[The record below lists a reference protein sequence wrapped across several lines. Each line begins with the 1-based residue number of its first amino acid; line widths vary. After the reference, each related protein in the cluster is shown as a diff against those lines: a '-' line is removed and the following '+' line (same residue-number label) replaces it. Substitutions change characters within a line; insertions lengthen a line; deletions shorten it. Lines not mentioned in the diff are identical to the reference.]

1 MIKSINGGGTMAEQN
16 LGKLDRIL
24 RFALAFW
31 WLGPFS
37 PTYSTPA
44 LNWATLIVG
53 WIALVESFVG
63 WCWLHNAFKIK
74 NKNQ

>member
-1 MIKSINGGGTMAEQN
+1 MANQN

-31 WLGPFS
+31 WLGPLAPNFD
-37 PTYSTPA
+37 A
-44 LNWATLIVG
+44 NWANILIAIVG
-53 WIALVESFVG
+53 WISLVESFWG
-63 WCWLHNAFKIK
+63 WCWLHTAFHID

>member
-1 MIKSINGGGTMAEQN
+1 MTNQN

-31 WLGPFS
+31 WLGP
-37 PTYSTPA
+37 
-44 LNWATLIVG
+44 WAPHYDASWANMLVAIVG
-53 WIALVESFVG
+53 WISLVESFLG
-63 WCWLHNAFKIK
+63 WCWLHTLLKID